1 MEVQGFQRERGLDKE
16 AYYSEGYF
24 EKYQLFSLSEQINLI
39 YQYTTMESKIL
50 EIGKGNGFVSDFFK
64 KAGFSFDTFDIN
76 ENLEPDIQGNIL
88 ELESLVVE
96 KYDVIVCCEVLEH
109 MDFTYFEKSLEQM
122 KKVTNKYII
131 MTLPNCQKNI
141 GMNLQIRLPKR
152 KVFSIPLFFH
162 TLMGKNI
169 CPEHFWEINYTK
181 ETSQKN
187 IENILLKHFIIKHM
201 GYFHTNPYHH
211 FYILE
216 KNQ

>member
-1 MEVQGFQRERGLDKE
+1 MEVQGFQREKELNKE

-39 YQYTTMESKIL
+39 YQYSTTEAKIL

-64 KAGFSFDTFDIN
+64 KAGFIFDTFDIN
-76 ENLEPDIQGNIL
+76 KNLEPDVVGNIL
-88 ELESLVVE
+88 ELEELVVE
-96 KYDVIVCCEVLEH
+96 NYDLIACCEVLEH
-109 MDFTYFEKSLEQM
+109 MDFKYFEKSLEQM
-122 KKVTNKYII
+122 QKITNKYIVL
-131 MTLPNCQKNI
+131 TLPNCQKNF

-152 KVFSIPLFFH
+152 KVFSLPLFFH
-162 TLMGKNI
+162 TLIGKNI

-187 IENILLKHFIIKHM
+187 IENILLKYFTIKDK
-201 GYFHTNPYHH
+201 GYFHTNPYHN

-216 KNQ
+216 KI